1 MLQPDTRCTF
11 TYRDKRRC
19 KMLRSADHP
28 LLCLYH
34 VRQAA
39 KEGRELPP
47 QLEPYMLARELDNPW
62 AVRRAIKRIM
72 ALTLDGQLD
81 LQRAR
86 VLTGLARL
94 LLVSSRQMRKERRRG
109 RKQPLSSGKGTRASA
124 ATR

>member
-1 MLQPDTRCTF
+1 MLHPDTRCTF
-11 TYRDKRRC
+11 TYRDHRRC
-19 KMLRSADHP
+19 KMLRSVDHP
-28 LLCLYH
+28 SLCLYH

-72 ALTLDGQLD
+72 ALTLEGQLD